1 MYDNSRVPLYT
12 NISSRPCRVQYSRWS
27 LNAPSTGRI
36 LCQTLPQSTATV
48 SSSFYLP
55 QTQRHKQKITPNY
68 VNLQPL
74 PAASSSSLSSGYE
87 RPKSTI
93 FPSYSSVDPS
103 PFYVNNP
110 PQRYDSK
117 TVVGIVKPM
126 VHQRSYIQLNHNN
139 NNNNDHNNYI
149 ENKFPELMIDSYQ
162 HKSTRSLYPPPT
174 PPTPPLPPPPPPLSS
189 SSSSASSSVIYRSR
203 PTPSYN
209 SINGQAPQIPPR
221 RHSSINNA
229 KYLSSHRS
237 SRSTSTSSST
247 AALNELSSTISSYE
261 NESRQQQL
269 EVKEKSVNRPPIDV
283 KRLEM
288 FYGSVG
294 TLVKSA
300 RSVVHLYTTTT
311 RQLANFEDWSCQ
323 QFGVPIWIYNTVR
336 IIHSI
341 MSHSLIYFDISG
353 SKFKTCSTRSIV
365 TCSS

>member
-1 MYDNSRVPLYT
+1 MYDNSRVPSYT
-12 NISSRPCRVQYSRWS
+12 NVSSRPCRVQYSRWS
-27 LNAPSTGRI
+27 LNTPNTGI
-36 LCQTLPQSTATV
+36 TLSQTLPQATATL

-55 QTQRHKQKITPNY
+55 QIQRHKQKITPNY
-68 VNLQPL
+68 VNLQPPL
-74 PAASSSSLSSGYE
+74 SSSSSSSLSSSYQ

-93 FPSYSSVDPS
+93 FPSFTTADQS

-110 PQRYDSK
+110 AQRYESK

-126 VHQRSYIQLNHNN
+126 VHQRSYIQLNHNHN
-139 NNNNDHNNYI
+139 NNNNI
-149 ENKFPELMIDSYQ
+149 ENKFPELMIDSYH

-174 PPTPPLPPPPPPLSS
+174 PPIPPLPPPPPPPPLSS

-209 SINGQAPQIPPR
+209 NINGQAPQIPR
-221 RHSSINNA
+221 RHSSINNT

-261 NESRQQQL
+261 NESRQQHQL
-269 EVKEKSVNRPPIDV
+269 EVKENNDQRPTIDV

-300 RSVVHLYTTTT
+300 RSTVHLYTTTT

-336 IIHSI
+336 MTILQFSFH
-341 MSHSLIYFDISG
+341 LFRYFRERI
-353 SKFKTCSTRSIV
+353 
-365 TCSS
+365 